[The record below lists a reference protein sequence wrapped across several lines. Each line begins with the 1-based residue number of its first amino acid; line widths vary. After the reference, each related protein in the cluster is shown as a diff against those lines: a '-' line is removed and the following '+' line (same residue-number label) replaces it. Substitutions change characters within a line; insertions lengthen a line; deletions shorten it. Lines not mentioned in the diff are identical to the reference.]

1 MSFDSVA
8 MTGKGKASLLAGPSE
23 DAIQV
28 VTKNIASISS
38 NVSQL
43 ERLSKL
49 IGTTKD
55 SAEIRQQIAHLI
67 DSTRTL
73 AKEAADDL
81 KNINPDSGGWDDRNK
96 KRIVQQKLMK
106 ELQAFL
112 QKFQELTKFTA
123 KQERAFP
130 APAPKRQQQEPLIP
144 GLGSSRAEFSINIS
158 PEDQEKQQRE
168 IEAQNKQFQMQ
179 NEMEFTTAI
188 IQDREKG
195 IKEIEKTV
203 QEVNEIFIDLSNL
216 VVEQGQMIDNIES
229 NIESGLNHTTQGY
242 AEVKKASE
250 YQKSSRNK
258 MCCLALILMIVLAVI
273 IGAVFL
279 FLKISP

>member
-8 MTGKGKASLLAGPSE
+8 LTGKGAMASSTPS
-23 DAIQV
+23 DPVQIV
-28 VTKNIASISS
+28 SKNISTISS

-43 ERLSKL
+43 EKLSKL

-55 SAEIRQQIAHLI
+55 SQEIRQQIASLI
-67 DSTRTL
+67 DSTRNL
-73 AKEAADDL
+73 AKQTAEDL
-81 KNINPDSGGWDDRNK
+81 RSISTDSGDWDDRNK
-96 KRIVQQKLMK
+96 GRIVQQKLMK
-106 ELQAFL
+106 ELQSFL

-130 APAPKRQQQEPLIP
+130 APAPKQDKQQPLIP
-144 GLGSSRAEFSINIS
+144 GLGSSRGEFSINIS
-158 PEDQEKQQRE
+158 PEDQERQQRE
-168 IEAQNKQFQMQ
+168 IAERNRSFQMQ
-179 NEMEFTTAI
+179 SEVEFTSSM

-195 IKEIEKTV
+195 IKEIEKTM

-229 NIESGLNHTTQGY
+229 NIESGLDHTNKGY
-242 AEVKKASE
+242 VEVQKASE

-279 FLKISP
+279 FLKK